1 LTHEIAYDDGSEVEE
16 RLRVIKQKVADCTA
30 QIALT
35 SEEQET
41 LQLWTD
47 ALQSAPEGLI

>member
-1 LTHEIAYDDGSEVEE
+1 MAVEVEE
-16 RLRVIKQKVADCTA
+16 RLRVIKQKVADCIA

-41 LQLWTD
+41 LRLWTD

>member
-1 LTHEIAYDDGSEVEE
+1 MAKTPITQARDV
-16 RLRVIKQKVADCTA
+16 TA

-41 LQLWTD
+41 LRLWTD